1 VATPPPQGVQPL
13 DHTADVGLEVEA
25 SSLEELLVRAG
36 QGALWL
42 ALGST
47 GGANAAGERPH
58 GDRSGLEGR
67 GVGETR
73 TLSLE
78 ADDREGLL
86 RSWTRELLYW
96 AEVEDFVAYRVLSLE
111 VEGGGDVGPDKLTV
125 RARLQGGPSLSQ
137 PIREIKG
144 VTWHGLVVEERP
156 EGWFA
161 RVIFDV

>member
-1 VATPPPQGVQPL
+1 VATPPPRGVQPL

-36 QGALWL
+36 EGALWL

-47 GGANAAGERPH
+47 GAESGAGERPH
-58 GDRSGLEGR
+58 GDRFGQEGH

-96 AEVEDFVAYRVLSLE
+96 AEVEDFVADRVLSLE
-111 VEGGGDVGPDKLTV
+111 VGGEGGEGADLLTV
-125 RARLQGGPSLSQ
+125 RARLQGGPSSSE

-156 EGWFA
+156 DGWFA